1 MNAPAPKTTTAPDE
15 ALSSLMG
22 AALNVPHL
30 DAPASQLSAMEQGEA
45 LPPLNEN
52 LRLILGRPNFACG
65 QLAQILRLGGQE
77 IERRAEHEQAAV
89 IYFLLNIYLK
99 HGSGWAEKASD
110 AFAAIA
116 AQQGK
121 GG

>member
-1 MNAPAPKTTTAPDE
+1 MSAPESQTSADQ

-22 AALNVPHL
+22 AALNVPHP
-30 DAPASQLSAMEQGEA
+30 DAPASQVSAVEQREV
-45 LPPLNEN
+45 LPPLDEN

-65 QLAQILRLGGQE
+65 QLAQMLRLGGQE

-121 GG
+121 GGAA

>member
-1 MNAPAPKTTTAPDE
+1 MSAPDSQTSADQ

-30 DAPASQLSAMEQGEA
+30 DAPASQVSAVEQREV
-45 LPPLNEN
+45 LPPLDEN

-65 QLAQILRLGGQE
+65 QLAQMLRLGGQE

-110 AFAAIA
+110 TFAAIA

-121 GG
+121 GGGA

>member
-1 MNAPAPKTTTAPDE
+1 MSAPESTTSADQ
-15 ALSSLMG
+15 ALSSLLG
-22 AALNVPHL
+22 AALNVPHP
-30 DAPASQLSAMEQGEA
+30 DAPASQVSAVEQREV
-45 LPPLNEN
+45 LPPLDEN

-65 QLAQILRLGGQE
+65 QLAQMLRLGGQE

-89 IYFLLNIYLK
+89 IYFLLKIYLK
-99 HGSGWAEKASD
+99 HGNGWAEKASD

-121 GG
+121 GGEA

>member
-1 MNAPAPKTTTAPDE
+1 MNTPAPETPTAPDE

-22 AALNVPHL
+22 AALNVPHP
-30 DAPASQLSAMEQGEA
+30 DAPATQVSAVEQGKA
-45 LPPLNEN
+45 LPPLDEN

-65 QLAQILRLGGQE
+65 QLAQMLRLGGQE
-77 IERRAEHEQAAV
+77 IEHRAEHEQAAV
-89 IYFLLNIYLK
+89 IYFLLNIYLE

-116 AQQGK
+116 AQAGRK
-121 GG
+121 